1 MQPKDADSLADTFE
15 EVEKLYYKLH
25 YTNFTERQNDR
36 NAKIRH
42 TERNRSTEDLLTSK
56 KTCPEESIYQLGTL
70 ESHASP
76 KELFQIATEFMDEFH
91 ERFGKHV
98 HIQDWALHLDEGTPH
113 IHERHVFD
121 CENKYGEIAPQQE
134 KALEALGFELP
145 KPDKPLGRYNNRKIT
160 FDAACRTMLFEIA
173 KRHGLELDEVPEYGG
188 RAYLEKQDYIMAKQK
203 EQLAQQEKA
212 IQEQTA
218 QLENLKQENEKA
230 HHQQVRRT
238 TYQSLTLLSNDK
250 KIQKQEK
257 QLSELSQKIEDT
269 ENLLDEISAVA
280 YDKAVAIVSENAV
293 SDALKASTEQVDIYL
308 DWLKEPG
315 RTASKETLDYTT
327 YQITSLRKNI
337 IAAVNRITA
346 RLTTV
351 LIKPEIK
358 KPAIEQIKENTRPS
372 VLQKLHRRQEEI
384 KKSSE
389 QTTGVRHALTIPQQ
403 RAFMEHIANHPVYCH
418 WWPLFTV
425 LLGTGCRIGEALG
438 LRWDDLDYERRTISI
453 NHSLVYYPVGESR
466 NSVLHISKPKTEAG
480 VRTIPMFDTVKDAF
494 EMLHE
499 EQKESGWN
507 DVEIDGMSGF
517 IFCNRFGNVPNPQSV
532 NRAIKRIIADYNAGE
547 EVEAKKQHREAVLLP
562 DFSAHHLRHTFCT
575 RLCEKETNL
584 KVIQSVMGHKDI
596 QTTMDIYAEA
606 TEEKKQESFERL
618 AATLDIF

>member
-1 MQPKDADSLADTFE
+1 
-15 EVEKLYYKLH
+15 
-25 YTNFTERQNDR
+25 
-36 NAKIRH
+36 
-42 TERNRSTEDLLTSK
+42 
-56 KTCPEESIYQLGTL
+56 
-70 ESHASP
+70 
-76 KELFQIATEFMDEFH
+76 MDEFH

-121 CENKYGEIAPQQE
+121 CEIKYGEIAPQQE

-212 IQEQTA
+212 VQEQTA
-218 QLENLKQENEKA
+218 QLENLKQENEKV

-327 YQITSLRKNI
+327 YQITTLRKNI

-372 VLQKLHRRQEEI
+372 VLQKLHRRQAEI

-547 EVEAKKQHREAVLLP
+547 EVKAKKRHREAVLLP